1 MCPKDVLTFNKG
13 VCMISGNIMRTNQLY
28 DFGKIEDV
36 STRLQYGFMI
46 FLGVFIKLYAL
57 EVCQLQML
65 S

>member
-1 MCPKDVLTFNKG
+1 
-13 VCMISGNIMRTNQLY
+13 MRTNQLY

-36 STRLQYGFMI
+36 SNTLQYGFMI

-57 EVCQLQML
+57 EVWQLQML